1 MEDIIITLIFIGF
14 WIFFGFGFAFANSI
28 EANKNEKKTKKNML
42 AVISV
47 IGFLMMIAGFILL
60 IINCIFTF

>member
-1 MEDIIITLIFIGF
+1 MKDIIITLIFIGF

-28 EANKNEKKTKKNML
+28 EANENEKTKNML

-60 IINCIFTF
+60 IINCIFN